1 MSATLLATR
10 MRLPLHRAEDV
21 LEALVAAGLLI
32 GSATPGSYPM
42 RLLLRLFA
50 TEMAEQHAV
59 PLRFRHNPMVVTAN

>member
-1 MSATLLATR
+1 
-10 MRLPLHRAEDV
+10 MRPPLHRAEDV